1 MNCRLRSDSALLAI
15 FLALLNLSLTFTSYH
30 ADGFLLPPQLHTRR
44 SIRRSTALPLKRT
57 NDMLADKEGPLE
69 GPLVFDW
76 TNFSRPENYI
86 LFTQSRPSMEEST
99 ETVRVDLTKPITWL
113 GILFFVPVFSSEFF
127 FAISRS
133 FICDLPQFPNLC
145 LNMNG
150 I

>member
-1 MNCRLRSDSALLAI
+1 MNCRLRSDSALAI
-15 FLALLNLSLTFTSYH
+15 FLALLYLSLTFTSYH
-30 ADGFLLPPQLHTRR
+30 ADCFLLPPQIHTRR
-44 SIRRSTALPLKRT
+44 SAALPLKRT
-57 NDMLADKEGPLE
+57 NDMFADKEDPLEGPLE

-86 LFTQSRPSMEEST
+86 LFTQSQPSMEEST

-145 LNMNG
+145 LNING